1 MRPWPSVTFLQP
13 RTRSR
18 DASQCT
24 IRARAARF
32 TRGRGGRF
40 RKIPGPAR
48 GSVTGPAH
56 GCQPGPRR
64 AE

>member
-24 IRARAARF
+24 IRARF
-32 TRGRGGRF
+32 TRDRGGSLRV